1 MVREL
6 LAVEGIRI
14 NRNIVIPNAELCESF
29 VRSTGPGGQNV
40 NKLSTKVELRWN
52 PSTSTAM
59 SEAQKSYLLQRLA
72 QRMTESGELIISS
85 DEHRTQGRNR
95 DEARKK
101 LALVVRQALV
111 RPKKRRPT
119 KPSRAS
125 IKRRLDGKKQRSSTK
140 KNRAKAR
147 VDD

>member
-1 MVREL
+1 
-6 LAVEGIRI
+6 VEGIRI
-14 NRNIVIPNAELCESF
+14 NRNIVIPNAELSESF

-52 PSTSTAM
+52 PTTSTAI

-72 QRMTESGELIISS
+72 HRIIESGELIISA

-125 IKRRLDGKKQRSSTK
+125 IKRRLDGKKHRSGTK
-140 KNRAKAR
+140 KNRAKTR
-147 VDD
+147 MDE

>member
-1 MVREL
+1 MSGI
-6 LAVEGIRI
+6 AV
-14 NRNIVIPNAELCESF
+14 NRNIIIPSSELTESF

-40 NKLSTKVELRWN
+40 NKLSTKVELRWT
-52 PSTSTAM
+52 PGTSSAL
-59 SEAQKSYLLQRLA
+59 SEAQKTYLLQRLA
-72 QRMTESGELIISS
+72 HRIIESGELIVSC

-95 DEARKK
+95 DEARDK
-101 LALVVRQALV
+101 LAVLVRQALI

-125 IKRRLDGKKQRSSTK
+125 IRRRLDGKKHRSSTK

-147 VDD
+147 LDD

>member
-1 MVREL
+1 MSGI
-6 LAVEGIRI
+6 AV
-14 NRNIVIPNAELCESF
+14 NRNIIIPNAELTESF

-40 NKLSTKVELRWN
+40 NKLSTKVELRWT
-52 PSTSTAM
+52 PGTSSAL
-59 SEAQKSYLLQRLA
+59 SEAQKAYLAHRLA
-72 QRMTESGELIISS
+72 HRIIDSGELIVSC

-95 DEARKK
+95 DEARDK
-101 LALVVRQALV
+101 LAALVRQALI

-125 IKRRLDGKKQRSSTK
+125 IRRRLDGKKRRSSTK

>member
-1 MVREL
+1 MT
-6 LAVEGIRI
+6 GIRI
-14 NRNIVIPNAELCESF
+14 NRNIVIPNAELSESF

-40 NKLSTKVELRWN
+40 NKLSTKVELRWT
-52 PSTSTAM
+52 PSSSSAF
-59 SEAQKSYLLQRLA
+59 SDAQRQYLVQRLA
-72 QRMTESGELIISS
+72 HRLIESGELIIVA

-101 LALVVRQALV
+101 LAVVVRQALV

-125 IKRRLDGKKQRSSTK
+125 VKRRLDGKKRRASTK

-147 VDD
+147 LDD

>member
-1 MVREL
+1 MS
-6 LAVEGIRI
+6 GISV
-14 NRNIVIPNAELCESF
+14 NRNIIIPNAELTESF

-40 NKLSTKVELRWN
+40 NKVATKVELRWT
-52 PSTSTAM
+52 PATSSAL
-59 SEAQKSYLLQRLA
+59 SDAQKTYLAQRLA
-72 QRMTESGELIISS
+72 HRIIESGELIVSC

-95 DEARKK
+95 DEARDK
-101 LALVVRQALV
+101 LALLVRQALV

-125 IKRRLDGKKQRSSTK
+125 IKRRLDGKKRRSSTK

-147 VDD
+147 QDD

>member
-1 MVREL
+1 MT
-6 LAVEGIRI
+6 GIRI
-14 NRNIVIPNAELCESF
+14 NRNIVIPNAELSESF

-40 NKLSTKVELRWN
+40 NKLSTKVELRWT
-52 PSTSTAM
+52 PALSSTFSD
-59 SEAQKSYLLQRLA
+59 AQRQYLVQRLA
-72 QRMTESGELIISS
+72 HRLIESGELIIVA

-101 LALVVRQALV
+101 LAAVVRQALV

-125 IKRRLDGKKQRSSTK
+125 VKRRLEGKKRRSSTK

-147 VDD
+147 LDD